1 MALKMIYSLVFII
14 LSIGI
19 STPVFAGE
27 FAEIIYHGGNI
38 ITINDAQPKAEAVAV
53 KDGKILT
60 VGSMKEVLG
69 SKGSDTQMVD
79 LKGSTMLPGFVDA
92 HGHVMGG
99 GLQALSANLLAPP
112 DGEAKDIAAVQD
124 ILRNW
129 MAANETVVQKVGL
142 IVGFGYDNA
151 QLAEVRHPV
160 REDLDEVSGDVPI
173 VLVHQSG
180 HIISVNSKALEI
192 GEITA
197 ETENPSGGVIQRGD
211 DGKEPNGVLEETAA
225 FPLLIK
231 LLSKVGPDG
240 SKEFIRAGSEL
251 WARYGYTT
259 AQDGRTMPGSLAA
272 LKTVANDGGLKIDV
286 VSYPDV
292 LVDREA
298 IKREYNSTYTNHFRV
313 GGAKLTIDGS
323 PQGFTAWR
331 DRPYY
336 KPVGNYPPGYLGY
349 PAATAEQVEDAI
361 DWAFVNNIQ
370 ILTHANG
377 EAASDQLIAFI
388 AAATEKYGADDRR
401 SVLIH
406 GQFLRED
413 QMDSFQSLGVVP
425 SLFPMHTFYWGDWHR
440 DHTVGPVL
448 AENISPTGWA
458 VKRGMKFTSHH
469 DAPVAFPDSMRVLD
483 ATVTRR
489 SRSGDIIGPTQRVDV
504 MTALKAMTIWPAW
517 QHFEE
522 DSKGSIEPGKLAD
535 LVILDKD
542 PTAVDPE
549 NIDQIKVVETIKEGV
564 TVFDLSEAEK
574 IGTVLRPSDRSTLAF
589 TRVLHLAAAD
599 SGHNNHDNGLGVGC
613 SCGVLSRLSEV
624 IAGEAGH

>member
-211 DGKEPNGVLEETAA
+211 DGKEPNAVSEETAA